1 MSNDD
6 QTQTTAPMLKIYMAL
21 QGACPACGKS
31 LRADPEWNAYRI
43 ACCHCGSESVISTDP
58 PPPSTHWPAQRST
71 DMVETI
77 GRAIAAAV
85 REDYQEDWKKFDL
98 CARYVLTAMREPTG
112 DMKDAGAETFGV
124 GNTAIGLLV
133 KVLDGQPSKV
143 WRAMI
148 DAALGKTLTVE
159 DGK

>member
-1 MSNDD
+1 M
-6 QTQTTAPMLKIYMAL
+6 TEIPKIFMRL
-21 QGACPACGKS
+21 QGDCPACGHN

-43 ACCHCGSESVISTDP
+43 ACCKCGAESVISTDP
-58 PPPSTHWPAQRST
+58 LPPANHRPSPRST

-85 REDYQEDWKKFDL
+85 WEDYHEDWKKFDL

-112 DMKDAGAETFGV
+112 EMKDAGADTFGV
-124 GNTAIGLLV
+124 GNTAIGPLV
-133 KVLDGQPSKV
+133 QVLDGQPSKV

-148 DAALGKTLTVE
+148 DAGLGETITAAC
-159 DGK
+159 DTNP